1 MTRISILRAERGPV
15 RVAITPGLLQARTI
29 ERHATGAQVALVA
42 GGATLVGGDHLGVDV
57 HVGAR
62 CTLDLEDVG
71 GMVAYPTDG
80 RRSRFDVRIRLDRGA
95 TLVWRAHP
103 FVIAAGAAVDRD
115 MTVSLGVDAA
125 LCLRETLVLGRT
137 GEQGGE
143 IRNHLRARDA
153 DGAPL
158 HLEDL
163 DLSGSRPAA
172 GMLGPHRVLDSVIQL
187 GRRPT
192 ATPADGLPGPVV
204 LHLEPPGAI
213 ARTVA
218 DATHRTG
225 LETVFARWSAE
236 LLSHGSSD
244 STDGGQPVTGTT
256 PTA

>member
-1 MTRISILRAERGPV
+1 MIRISILRAERGPV

-115 MTVSLGVDAA
+115 MTATLDDGAA

-137 GEQGGE
+137 GERGGQ
-143 IRNHLRARDA
+143 IRNRLHVRDA
-153 DGAPL
+153 EASPL

-163 DLSGSRPAA
+163 ELSGDSPAA
-172 GMLGPHRVLDSVIQL
+172 GVLGPHRVLDSVIQL
-187 GRRPT
+187 GRRPAAT
-192 ATPADGLPGPVV
+192 AEDGPAGPVM
-204 LHLEPPGAI
+204 LHLDAPGAI

-225 LETVFARWSAE
+225 LDGVFAQWSEE
-236 LLSHGSSD
+236 LL
-244 STDGGQPVTGTT
+244 TDAGFG
-256 PTA
+256 